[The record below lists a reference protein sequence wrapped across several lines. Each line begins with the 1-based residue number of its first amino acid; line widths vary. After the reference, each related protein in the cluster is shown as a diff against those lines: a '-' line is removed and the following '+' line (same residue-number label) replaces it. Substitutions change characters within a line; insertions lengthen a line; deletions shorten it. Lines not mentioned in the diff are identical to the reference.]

1 MLLPGEGFVLRLCSG
16 GRWRLESFTSSQ
28 GHGII
33 RLFHRIRLMRNLN
46 RIRALGIT
54 WGRVIRILIPGLSEI
69 RPTREMGPGDMF
81 AQPISE
87 SYNWV
92 RISVK
97 CDFLVPGHQGN
108 WGPPLELVCMS
119 GVGVGVGVR
128 VVCTGVY
135 GSGLARWERENVPVG
150 IYRGSHLGFQS

>member
-1 MLLPGEGFVLRLCSG
+1 
-16 GRWRLESFTSSQ
+16 
-28 GHGII
+28 
-33 RLFHRIRLMRNLN
+33 
-46 RIRALGIT
+46 
-54 WGRVIRILIPGLSEI
+54 
-69 RPTREMGPGDMF
+69 MGPGDMF

-135 GSGLARWERENVPVG
+135 GSGLARWESGNLQGKSPWIPILASLCTSSG
-150 IYRGSHLGFQS
+150 MLGKFLTPPPTSVSTSVKWE